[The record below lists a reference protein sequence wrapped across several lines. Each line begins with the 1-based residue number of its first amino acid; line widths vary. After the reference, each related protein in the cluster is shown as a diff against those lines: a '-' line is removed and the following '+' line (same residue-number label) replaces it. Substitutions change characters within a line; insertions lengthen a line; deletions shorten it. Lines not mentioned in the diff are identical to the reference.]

1 MKNNVKY
8 LFNYIIFKMNSTE
21 YHVDELRNTVDV
33 LINLLSALNFSRKNV
48 NKHLK
53 EKKICDYC
61 FYGFY
66 ECECIRCL
74 ICDKVE
80 DICKCKTCDLCG
92 EYKCDCKPK

>member
-1 MKNNVKY
+1 MLNIY
-8 LFNYIIFKMNSTE
+8 LIILSLKMNTNE
-21 YHVDELRNTVDV
+21 YHVDELRYTVDV
-33 LINLLSALNFSRKNV
+33 LINLLSGLNFSRKNV

-53 EKKICDYC
+53 EKGICDYC
-61 FYGFY
+61 FYGFD